1 MSAAPQPRIWTLTD
15 DAAGNRQQA
24 LALALALGGAINH
37 VPLHFPQPWRALAPR
52 LQSYALDSLP
62 AASKRWLAPP
72 WPDIAIGCGRQSALA
87 LRALK
92 RSVNAPIF
100 SVQILDPRID
110 PAAYDLVIAPR
121 HDALT
126 APNVLN
132 SLGAL
137 NAIDAAWLEAARRR
151 VPALAELARPIT
163 TVLIGGSHRQAR
175 LDVASLQRLFQSLA
189 AARTAHG
196 GSVLVLASRRSQRAL
211 HAPLRALSIS
221 VDGRCWIDAD
231 DGDNPFASW
240 LAYADRVVVSADS
253 VNMLSEA
260 LALGVPVISH
270 AAYGLRGKLARF
282 DAALRERGLL
292 SAWSDPP
299 QAQTPLR
306 ETPALAAQVR
316 QRWERSIA
324 DVDRRR
330 APVSRSR

>member
-1 MSAAPQPRIWTLTD
+1 MPAATQPRIWTLTD
-15 DAAGNRQQA
+15 QAAGNRQQA
-24 LALALALGGAINH
+24 AALALALGGATTH
-37 VPLHFPQPWRALAPR
+37 VPLRFPQPWRALAPR
-52 LQSYALDSLP
+52 LLRYALSTLP
-62 AASKRWLAPP
+62 IASRTLLVPP

-92 RSVNAPIF
+92 RTVEAPLF
-100 SVQILDPRID
+100 TVQILDPRID
-110 PAAYDLVIAPR
+110 PAAYDLVIAPL

-126 APNVLN
+126 APNVLT

-137 NAIDAAWLEAARRR
+137 NAIDAAWLDAARRHA
-151 VPALAELARPIT
+151 PALAELARPIT

-189 AARTAHG
+189 AARAEHG

-211 HAPLRALSIS
+211 HAPLRALSAS
-221 VDGRCWIDAD
+221 LGARCWIDAS
-231 DGDNPFASW
+231 DGENPFAPW
-240 LAYADRVVVSADS
+240 LANADRVVVSADS

-270 AAYGLRGKLARF
+270 AAYGLSGKLARF

-292 SAWSDPP
+292 STWSDPP
-299 QAQTPLR
+299 QAQIPLR

-316 QRWERSIA
+316 QCWERSNQSWIGGA
-324 DVDRRR
+324 
-330 APVSRSR
+330 RS